1 MNERTE
7 GNVIAHKKCALF
19 KIVEERFASVCSVEE
34 FILEQENKNAAQKN
48 KRDVRLPN
56 WCLREMSKRQVRSSV
71 HLSRVPPRTRSQTG
85 HWTLHQKVL
94 A

>member
-1 MNERTE
+1 MAE
-7 GNVIAHKKCALF
+7 G
-19 KIVEERFASVCSVEE
+19 RFASVCSVEK
-34 FILEQENKNAAQKN
+34 FILDQENKIAAQKTE
-48 KRDVRLPN
+48 RDVRLPN

-71 HLSRVPPRTRSQTG
+71 HLSRAPPRTRSQTG